1 MRSGIALTRGHLP
14 RREPGNRIHHRLK
27 EPAPVTAQSTA
38 DAHDTAEAGPDAGRL
53 DRWRALGPLR
63 VPVQSPPLSAAA
75 RARVAALCAVAVVL
89 AQVVHELGP
98 HDLGSA
104 SVWLL
109 LQILPGAAVCIWW
122 RGLGA
127 SAFALYS
134 LVLSLVIDTL
144 PSLTMALTGSW
155 HPDALYALVATAM
168 VASFAAFAWAGRD
181 ALRARPTGVR
191 PGGRPMLLL
200 GLCAIGLVLV
210 EAGVRPGVLPPRA
223 GVTGVTHWWWYL
235 GIAVLLATFAY
246 ACSTRDV
253 LAAPVLLGSTVVV
266 LSQALAYRA
275 PNVMPAARH
284 IGIIKYLLSHHH
296 LYPSLDI
303 YQAWSGFF
311 ASQAWTMRA
320 AGITDPFTVATWWP
334 VLGTVAVVLSVRVLA
349 GKFLSVGRAWTAA
362 GIFALGNSLAIDYF
376 SPQAVVLAPS
386 FGMIAL
392 LIAPEGEA
400 RRMRTA
406 RYVAATGMSM
416 TIAVSHQISPYM
428 VTGAL
433 IALILTRVVR
443 PWWTLLIGLVPALVW
458 ALLNQDQLGG
468 YLNAG
473 AVANF
478 FENVAPPQHPSA
490 AIPVPLVARLT
501 YDVPAVALV
510 MLVGVAAYALF
521 TQRDR
526 RAVAIALAGV
536 SPAGLALATNYGQ
549 EGIFR
554 MALFALPWIAILAA
568 SATTPRLLRSIA
580 PRPAVVFVAAFSIAA
595 VLMAVN
601 VLGQTGMD
609 WARIMRPGT
618 VATERYFELHAPR
631 GAAMLSVG
639 TKSATPVAQ
648 TGRYLEFN
656 FTSLDELAPRNES
669 PYSLQ
674 TGRAYDPRADIARWT
689 RLFIAVPASAHY
701 ALLSDEIGA
710 FDERYGNQLDSDYTK
725 MRKAMRNESG
735 WRLVVASRT
744 AELYRYVGTGAKT
757 ST

>member
-1 MRSGIALTRGHLP
+1 M
-14 RREPGNRIHHRLK
+14 
-27 EPAPVTAQSTA
+27 TAQPIA
-38 DAHDTAEAGPDAGRL
+38 DAPDTAKTGPDTGRL
-53 DRWRALGPLR
+53 DRWKALGPLR
-63 VPVQSPPLSAAA
+63 MPEQSPALSATS

-89 AQVVHELGP
+89 AQIVHALGP

-104 SVWLL
+104 SVWFL
-109 LQILPGAAVCIWW
+109 LQILPGAAVCVWW

-127 SAFALYS
+127 STFALYS
-134 LVLSLVIDTL
+134 IVLSLVIDTL

-155 HPDALYALVATAM
+155 HPDVLYAVVGTAM
-168 VASFAAFAWAGRD
+168 VASFAAFAWSERD
-181 ALRARPTGVR
+181 ALRGR
-191 PGGRPMLLL
+191 PGIARSAGRPALLL
-200 GLCAIGLVLV
+200 GLCAVGLVLV

-223 GVTGVTHWWWYL
+223 GITGVTHWWWYL

-246 ACSTRDV
+246 ACATRDV

-266 LSQALAYRA
+266 LSQALAYRS

-284 IGIIKYLLSHHH
+284 IGVIKYLFSHHQ
-296 LYPSLDI
+296 LDPSLDI

-311 ASQAWTMRA
+311 ASQAWTMHA

-349 GKFLSVGRAWTAA
+349 GKFLSVGRAWVAA

-376 SPQAVVLAPS
+376 SPQAVVLAPC

-392 LIAPEGEA
+392 LIAPEYEA
-400 RRMRTA
+400 RRLRTA
-406 RYVAATGMSM
+406 RYVAAIGMSM

-428 VTGAL
+428 ATGAL
-433 IALILTRVVR
+433 IALILARVIR
-443 PWWTLLIGLVPALVW
+443 PWWTFLIGLVPALVW
-458 ALLNQDQLGG
+458 ALLNQGQLGG
-468 YLNAG
+468 YLDPG

-490 AIPVPLVARLT
+490 AVPVPLVARLT

-521 TQRDR
+521 TRRDR
-526 RAVAIALAGV
+526 HAVAIALAGV

-568 SATTPRLLRSIA
+568 SASAPRLFRAIR
-580 PRPAVVFVAAFSIAA
+580 PRPVVVFAAAFTTAA

-618 VATERYFELHAPR
+618 VVTERYFELHAPR

-639 TKSATPVAQ
+639 TKAATPVAQ

-656 FTSLDELAPRNES
+656 FTSLDDLVPRTES

-689 RLFIAVPASAHY
+689 RLFIAVPAPAHY
-701 ALLSDEIGA
+701 ALLSDDIGA

-725 MRKAMRNESG
+725 MRKAMRNEAG

-744 AELYRYVGTGAKT
+744 AELYRYVGAGAKA
-757 ST
+757 